1 MTSVAS
7 PGTDTGAE
15 SFDPAFEFQSD
26 HPVPPHQLLLGAIAM
41 GSSVVENGL
50 HLLRHPYRS
59 QADFVRGVHQLISS
73 DPSAESTA
81 FKDIVDGKRN
91 YIEGSDGIQRDVMVL
106 PGDPDQP
113 GILWLNPWG
122 TRLRSG
128 MIRAS
133 LGEVSSNRP
142 GITIIGMGTE
152 AIDTVPPSLKWYTDN
167 EVSFADLGLR
177 RLEAVAEVVANRSD
191 LPHKYVLASESMGTI
206 FARRGLQAANAAGF
220 DGIKIIGDIQIS
232 PAGIE
237 EESLF
242 GLGKDF
248 GLPEFMYLVE
258 SIVSTPPEK
267 LPYFLKVLL
276 ETLPAKPE
284 ELAALLKLGVMI
296 SHESIGSDEV
306 EAYGDIPHEI
316 IAGEKDHVAPQQAIL
331 RDFIRRVPNSH
342 LAVYGDEGHMK
353 LVRYHK
359 MMDRLLRVYDQI
371 TETGQAQAGHTSE
384 GYTFVNSDGTVRPHM
399 LVAA

>member
-1 MTSVAS
+1 MASMT
-7 PGTDTGAE
+7 PPDTLTGAE
-15 SFDPAFEFQSD
+15 VIDPGFEFQFD
-26 HPVPPHQLLLGAIAM
+26 HPVPPHHLLLGAAAM
-41 GSSVVENGL
+41 GRTVFENGV
-50 HLLRHPYRS
+50 HWLRHPLQS
-59 QADFVRGVHQLISS
+59 ELEFIRGVHELIGS
-73 DPSAESTA
+73 DPSNEPIA
-81 FKDIVDGKRN
+81 FKDVVDGDRN
-91 YIEGSDGIQRDVMVL
+91 YVEGSDGIRRDVMVL
-106 PGDPDQP
+106 PGDPSKP

-133 LGEVSSNRP
+133 LGEVSRTRP
-142 GITIIGMGTE
+142 DITVVGIGTE
-152 AIDTVPPSLKWYTDN
+152 AIDTVPPALSWYTDN
-167 EVSFADLGLR
+167 GVNFADLGLR
-177 RLEAVAEVVANRSD
+177 RLEAVAEVAANNPD
-191 LPHKYVLASESMGTI
+191 LPNKFVLASESMGTI
-206 FARRGLQAANAAGF
+206 FARRGLQAAAATGF
-220 DGIKIIGDIQIS
+220 DGITIIGDVQLS

-258 SIVSTPPEK
+258 SIVSTPLEK

-276 ETLPAKPE
+276 NTLPTRPE

-296 SHESIGSDEV
+296 SHETIEHDDIA
-306 EAYGDIPHEI
+306 AYGDIPHEI
-316 IAGEKDHVAPQQAIL
+316 IAGEKDHVAPQQKIL

-359 MMDRLLRVYDQI
+359 MMDRLIRVYDQI
-371 TETGQAQAGHTSE
+371 TETGQAQTGQTGE
-384 GYTFVNSDGTVRPHM
+384 GYTFVNKDGTVQQSM
-399 LVAA
+399 LAAA